1 MKMSVVIKN
10 LENALRDLEQKCDL
24 IGSALVTARG
34 QMMSSSLPQ
43 STEEKAVSAMAAS
56 ILSIGHR
63 VGRELDAGAPKS
75 ILIDGTDMSVI
86 IRGHENLIL
95 VGIAPVNCE
104 LALVDFELGQALDRI
119 RKILEREI

>member
-1 MKMSVVIKN
+1 MSGVIKN
-10 LENALRDLEQKCDL
+10 LEDTLRDLEQKCDL
-24 IGSALVTARG
+24 IGSALVTNRG

-63 VGRELDAGAPKS
+63 VGRELDAGEPKS
-75 ILIDGTDMSVI
+75 ILIDGADMSVI
-86 IRGHENLIL
+86 IRGHESFIL

-104 LALVDFELGQALDRI
+104 LALVDFELGQALERI
-119 RKILEREI
+119 RIILGK

>member
-1 MKMSVVIKN
+1 MKMSGVIKN
-10 LENALRDLEQKCDL
+10 LEDTLRDLEQKCDL
-24 IGSALVTARG
+24 IGSALVTNRG

-63 VGRELDAGAPKS
+63 VGRELDAGEPKS
-75 ILIDGTDMSVI
+75 ILIDGADMSVI
-86 IRGHENLIL
+86 IRGHESFIL

-104 LALVDFELGQALDRI
+104 LALVDFELGQALERI
-119 RKILEREI
+119 RIILGK